1 MADAPF
7 HHTLMIVEPL
17 CIGCTHCMRVCPTE
31 AIRVTGGKAKV
42 DPERCV
48 DCGQCMDACPHD
60 AIIIEQSDFQQIFD
74 YAIRVAIVPSLM
86 IGQFEDDVS
95 EQQMFDSLRHLGFTH
110 IYYAELGVDILHALG
125 GKISVYSDSHP
136 VISSYCP
143 AMVRLIQ
150 LRYPSLLP
158 NINLVRTPAQIT
170 AIYARSLLI
179 HEGHNSEDIG
189 IFYITPCAAKYA
201 QIKTPG
207 SATSGLIQGGLN
219 LDYIFN
225 LIQKDL
231 ANRKEQFKKQSTQN
245 KKPLITQQAFLWSLT
260 KGESASMKGRTL
272 AVDEIHNVV
281 EFLELVEDDRLENLD
296 FLELRACDTGC
307 TGGVITPRN
316 RFLATERIKHH
327 ASTLEQTLPS
337 EALKSIE
344 HVSKE
349 LIRDLKTERIVA
361 KNSFQLAV
369 DTATALQKL
378 EKVQKLTETLPGIDC
393 GLCGSPTCRTLAEDI
408 ARGNA
413 SIRWCVVLKIR
424 DPEGL
429 NNLAKIWGESL
440 PNNRP

>member
-1 MADAPF
+1 M
-7 HHTLMIVEPL
+7 
-17 CIGCTHCMRVCPTE
+17 
-31 AIRVTGGKAKV
+31 
-42 DPERCV
+42 
-48 DCGQCMDACPHD
+48 
-60 AIIIEQSDFQQIFD
+60 
-74 YAIRVAIVPSLM
+74 
-86 IGQFEDDVS
+86 
-95 EQQMFDSLRHLGFTH
+95 
-110 IYYAELGVDILHALG
+110 
-125 GKISVYSDSHP
+125 
-136 VISSYCP
+136 
-143 AMVRLIQ
+143 
-150 LRYPSLLP
+150 
-158 NINLVRTPAQIT
+158 
-170 AIYARSLLI
+170 
-179 HEGHNSEDIG
+179 
-189 IFYITPCAAKYA
+189 
-201 QIKTPG
+201 
-207 SATSGLIQGGLN
+207 N

-424 DPEGL
+424 DPQGL